1 MTPDERAVTAR
12 RFARAGALGA
22 AVATAVFLWLA
33 AAGTGD
39 LGRASGISGLY
50 ELQARSLLEGRWDVP
65 ARAAWI
71 EGIRIDG
78 RTYLYYGPWPA
89 ILRLPA
95 VVLSDRVDGHLTQAS
110 TALAFVVLLAAAGRL
125 VWQART
131 VLRPA
136 APWTRGEAVGSAVAV
151 AAAGLGTPAVFAA
164 SVPIVYHEAELW
176 GAAWALVAYDATVAL
191 ARRPHP
197 ARVAWAGLAAA
208 LALFTR
214 ASVGMGPIVAL
225 GLVGLWFGVRAVGD
239 HRRRRRARR
248 TGLPRTEPGP
258 SPGRWWV
265 RAVAVGAVA
274 LLPLVGYAALNTLK
288 FRSKFGLPLDR
299 QRWTEVSPSRRAALA
314 ANDWRLFG
322 VKFAP
327 TTVLHYLRPDAL
339 SVMALYPF
347 VDFPRRPP
355 PVIGDVVFD
364 TLDVAASLPT
374 TMPLWFPLGAVGGV
388 AIFLPAR
395 RRRRRARGLV
405 GAVGQLG
412 LAPFRPP
419 LLGALVGV
427 GPTVTIAFI
436 AHRYLIDFV
445 PLFLVAGAVGFQL
458 LWRWA
463 EATGRGARRVAAAV
477 FALAVL
483 AGAWVNVGLGVVYQ
497 RVDFPLQPADRLRLV
512 ETQARV
518 GRLPALPDPPVGSG
532 WVPPADAAP
541 HRLQVVGACDAL
553 LVRGRGAWYTITRS
567 RRTGETRLLVD
578 VAGPLP
584 PGRRLPLLVARPA
597 VGAEPVT
604 VAWRA
609 RRAGDVLTEVRV
621 GDDPWIPGGAVRLRP
636 GRHRVVVGLDSLTAQ
651 IVVEVDGWT
660 VVQADRWVPL
670 PAERRPGRAGGVPG
684 VEPRFPGR
692 VLQDRSEPGRAACRG
707 VVGHRPG
714 EARSGTGA
722 AVPSPDGAPRP
733 VQPPG
738 GSSPRRV

>member
-1 MTPDERAVTAR
+1 MTPEAQAVTAR
-12 RFARAGALGA
+12 RFARAAALGG
-22 AVATAVFLWLA
+22 VLATAVFVWLA

-71 EGIRIDG
+71 EGIRIEG

-95 VVLSDRVDGHLTQAS
+95 VALSDRVDGHLTQAS
-110 TALAFVVLLAAAGRL
+110 TTLAFAVLLVAAARL

-131 VLRPA
+131 MLRPD
-136 APWTRGEAVGSAVAV
+136 APWSRREAVGSALVV
-151 AAAGLGTPAVFAA
+151 AAAGLGTPAVFAG

-176 GAAWALVAYDATVAL
+176 GAAWALVAYDAVVAL

-197 ARVAWAGLAAA
+197 ARVAWAGLAGA

-225 GLVGLWFGVRAVGD
+225 GLVALGFAARALAA
-239 HRRRRRARR
+239 HRRRARR
-248 TGLPRTEPGP
+248 TGAPTPTAGP
-258 SPGRWWV
+258 SPARLWV
-265 RAVAVGAVA
+265 RAVAVVAVA
-274 LLPLVGYAALNTLK
+274 ALPLAGYAALNTLK

-322 VKFAP
+322 LKFAP

-339 SVMALYPF
+339 SVIGLYPF
-347 VDFPRRPP
+347 VDFPRRAP

-374 TMPLWFPLGAVGGV
+374 TMPLWFPLAAVGGV

-395 RRRRRARGLV
+395 RRRRRA
-405 GAVGQLG
+405 GAPVAVPGPVG

-419 LLGALVGV
+419 VLGALVGV
-427 GPTVTIAFI
+427 GPTVTIAFL

-445 PLFLVAGAVGFQL
+445 PLFLIAGAVGFQL
-458 LWRWA
+458 LWRRA
-463 EATGRGARRVAAAV
+463 EVMSRGARRAAAAV
-477 FALAVL
+477 FAVAAL
-483 AGAWVNVGLGVVYQ
+483 AGAWANVGLGIVYQ

-518 GRLPALPDPPVGSG
+518 GRLPALPAPPVRRG
-532 WVPPADAAP
+532 WVPPADAPP
-541 HRLQVVGACDAL
+541 HRLQVVGACDGL
-553 LVRGRGAWYTITRS
+553 LVRGRGAWYTLTRS
-567 RRTGETRLLVD
+567 RQTGETRLLVD

-584 PGRRLPLLVARPA
+584 VGRRLPLLVARPA
-597 VGAEPVT
+597 PGGEPVT

-670 PAERRPGRAGGVPG
+670 PAVRVLGRSEGTSGL
-684 VEPRFPGR
+684 ESRFPGR
-692 VLQDRSEPGRAACRG
+692 VREDRTEPGRATCRG
-707 VVGHRPG
+707 IVGHRPG
-714 EARSGTGA
+714 A
-722 AVPSPDGAPRP
+722 A
-733 VQPPG
+733 
-738 GSSPRRV
+738 